1 MNSTFSELYEK
12 SFQDIKIGEVVK
24 GTVIAVHE
32 RDIVVDIAY
41 KAEGVLPKDEFT
53 NPELLT
59 VGSEVEVL
67 FEGFN
72 DVEGMAILS
81 KRKADRQKTWND
93 ILSNATEGAVVDGR
107 ISRKV
112 RGGFMV
118 DIGMEAFLP
127 ASLVDIKPVRN
138 QDMFIGLQS
147 KFLVVKI
154 NHKRKNVV
162 VSRKDLLEKSR
173 NEART

>member
-1 MNSTFSELYEK
+1 MQSQFSELYEK
-12 SFQDIKIGEVVK
+12 SFQDIQIGEVVK
-24 GTVIAVHE
+24 GTVIAIHKREV
-32 RDIVVDIAY
+32 VVDIGY
-41 KAEGVLPKDEFT
+41 KAEGILPLDEFLQ
-53 NPELLT
+53 PEALT
-59 VGSEVEVL
+59 VGCEVEVL
-67 FEGFN
+67 FEGFD
-72 DVEGMAILS
+72 DVEGSALLS

-93 ILSNATEGAVVDGR
+93 ILSNAEEGAIVEGR

-138 QDMFIGLQS
+138 QDAFIGLQS

-162 VSRKDLLEKSR
+162 VSRKDLLEK
-173 NEART
+173 EP